1 LFTEYAEYDF
11 RNWQAIELLE
21 DAFWES
27 LYSSYVHDEYCST
40 FQNTKDSTFLKK
52 NEELFNSFVRKSR
65 DKKLKSGLVKKNFY
79 TDNEHATNLT
89 PLTIFNEN
97 ASINTQ
103 LLPLKSFNLFSDES
117 TLDSMDNTYENTK
130 YLNYIYLLNYKHALN
145 YSVNAVLPISYAT
158 ILDSFCAGYEDS
170 YNYVYN
176 FGDEKLNWSNNS
188 DLILSSDLRLSN
200 PFKLRGTA
208 KSAIVTYNAIQKV
221 FRSRFDEGR
230 SNTRL
235 QDFSSSF
242 VKHPLLT
249 DSRVNYESLLG
260 KNKESFLQLSSFNQN
275 IKPNL
280 NNLYLL
286 INATNVY
293 FMDLPFL
300 MSLKSDPSRYLW
312 FDWAS
317 KWSSLEIAAS
327 SVSRYSLLGLPY
339 PTKSFEYSTSIGD
352 EISESETYLIK
363 LAKARKNYLSN
374 WLFTP
379 YFYSRVN
386 SWYSLN
392 ASDNHLFL
400 QQNLYSTRYTLGNAS

>member
-1 LFTEYAEYDF
+1 MFTEYAEYDF

-27 LYSSYVHDEYCST
+27 LYSSYVHDEYCNA

-52 NEELFNSFVRKSR
+52 NEELFNAFVRKSR
-65 DKKLKSGLVKKNFY
+65 DKKLKTGLLKKNFY
-79 TDNEHATNLT
+79 IENEHTTNLT

-97 ASINTQ
+97 PSINTQ
-103 LLPLKSFNLFSDES
+103 LLPMKSFNLFSDES

-145 YSVNAVLPISYAT
+145 YSINAVLPISYAT

-170 YNYVYN
+170 YNYVDDFN
-176 FGDEKLNWSNNS
+176 DEKLNWSNNNN
-188 DLILSSDLRLSN
+188 LVLNSDLRLSN

-249 DSRVNYESLLG
+249 DSRINYESLLG

-275 IKPNL
+275 IKPNI

-286 INATNVY
+286 INTTNVY

-300 MSLKSDPSRYLW
+300 MSLKSDPSRYL
-312 FDWAS
+312 
-317 KWSSLEIAAS
+317 
-327 SVSRYSLLGLPY
+327 
-339 PTKSFEYSTSIGD
+339 
-352 EISESETYLIK
+352 
-363 LAKARKNYLSN
+363 
-374 WLFTP
+374 
-379 YFYSRVN
+379 
-386 SWYSLN
+386 
-392 ASDNHLFL
+392 
-400 QQNLYSTRYTLGNAS
+400 